1 LQPRVGASAQLGSMG
16 WRVRFHAM
24 TFRMSSGAFTGS
36 KIPHFLRHE
45 RYLISMTEDNL
56 TALKLGP
63 QAQRTEQASDL
74 PGLGIPE
81 MEAKRYE
88 AKIKTGAGHLHH
100 G

>member
-1 LQPRVGASAQLGSMG
+1 MS
-16 WRVRFHAM
+16 M

-45 RYLISMTEDNL
+45 RHFISMPGHNL
-56 TALKLGP
+56 TALQLRP
-63 QAQRTEQASDL
+63 QAQRTERASDL

-81 MEAKRYE
+81 MEAKRCE
-88 AKIKTGAGHLHH
+88 GKIKAGAGHLHH

>member
-1 LQPRVGASAQLGSMG
+1 
-16 WRVRFHAM
+16 
-24 TFRMSSGAFTGS
+24 
-36 KIPHFLRHE
+36 
-45 RYLISMTEDNL
+45 MTEDNL

-88 AKIKTGAGHLHH
+88 AKIKAGAGHLHH